1 MYSENNRNSSL
12 LRECLQSVRAHA
24 ALRNPLNKQL
34 LQQVAGAGAN
44 ENDYLYGGFGSSV
57 GVRAALHSIGT
68 SLYDCKQ
75 ILDFGCG
82 PARLLRWFGDV
93 SPFATLHG
101 CDLNAPAVEW
111 CRANIE
117 FAEFALNDAWPP
129 LPYADGIFDLVYG
142 VSVFTHLNE
151 SMQTAWL
158 NELYRITK
166 PGGIVLL
173 TVHGEDKARSD
184 VSPEEFEQFTA
195 DGFLY
200 RKATVL
206 ETVDGLPSFYQVAFH
221 SERYIRAAW
230 ADFFDLLGY
239 ITHGCMYA
247 QDLVILRAKTA
258 IRSKASNRPAI
269 SLPLAAFETPTIG
282 SIVDQKSTDDFE
294 VRGWVFRPDG
304 ELPAFTVWIDGQ
316 RVGSSRPSD
325 QRPHVLSAFPM
336 VAAAERSGFSLRL
349 PSKGLTQGLHI
360 MWLTLVH
367 DETPLWATFFH
378 CAKSPRIPFV
388 TFSRWFRPKKV

>member
-1 MYSENNRNSSL
+1 MYSENDRNSSL
-12 LRECLQSVRAHA
+12 LKECLQSVQAHA

-57 GVRAALHSIGT
+57 GLRAALHSIGT
-68 SLYDCKQ
+68 SLYDCKD

-82 PARLLRWFGDV
+82 PGRILRWFGDV

-111 CRANIE
+111 CKTNIE
-117 FAEFALNDAWPP
+117 FARFALNDAWPP
-129 LPYADGIFDLVYG
+129 LPYADGVFDLVYG

-151 SMQTAWL
+151 SMQMSWL
-158 NELYRITK
+158 NELHRITK
-166 PGGIVLL
+166 PGGVALL

-184 VSPEEFEQFTA
+184 VSPQEFEQFTS

-200 RKATVL
+200 RQATVL

-221 SERYIRAAW
+221 SERYIREAW
-230 ADFFDLLGY
+230 TNLFDVLSY

-247 QDLVILRAKTA
+247 QDLVILRAKPA
-258 IRSKASNRPAI
+258 ITSKASIRPAI
-269 SLPLAAFETPTIG
+269 ALPLAAFETPTIG
-282 SIVDQKSTDDFE
+282 SIVDKEAPGDFE

-304 ELPAFTVWIDGQ
+304 ELPAVKIWIDGQ
-316 RVGSSRPSD
+316 PVGISRPSD
-325 QRPHVLSAFPM
+325 PRPYVLSAFPT
-336 VAAAERSGFSLRL
+336 VPAAERCGFSFRL
-349 PSKGLTQGLHI
+349 PSKGLSEGVHV
-360 MWLTLVH
+360 MWMTLEH
-367 DETPLWATFFH
+367 DETPLWATFFQ
-378 CAKSPRIPFV
+378 CTKSTRSPFA
-388 TFSRWFRPKKV
+388 FFGRWFRPKE